1 MLGWVSLRKK
11 WIWGHVTVSVVPQKS
26 LRKSFHGHQCERMS
40 QWKYKWNPEAE
51 YKENTG
57 IPIVALG
64 SSYALEHNDVLLLE
78 YFCFCT

>member
-1 MLGWVSLRKK
+1 
-11 WIWGHVTVSVVPQKS
+11 
-26 LRKSFHGHQCERMS
+26 MS

-78 YFCFCT
+78 YFCFSTWVTSHDCT